1 MAKQEAHPQEEQLI
15 LKLLEYKDDPLG
27 FVLYAFPWGQP
38 NTPLANHDGPR
49 KWQREA
55 LKQMRDHILENHRK
69 VTHNDAPEL
78 MKLARASGRGIGKSA
93 FLAWISIWLF
103 SCLPSSTVIVS
114 ANTEQQLKSTTF
126 PRLGSGQQ

>member
-55 LKQMRDHILENHRK
+55 LGENDFLVLRENNHEPMY
-69 VTHNDAPEL
+69 VVPHNV
-78 MKLARASGRGIGKSA
+78 
-93 FLAWISIWLF
+93 WIRL
-103 SCLPSSTVIVS
+103 
-114 ANTEQQLKSTTF
+114 LKN
-126 PRLGSGQQ
+126 G